1 MSMIDSRLKPNTTVP
16 AGSAQVPGSSGPRW
30 RIRCD
35 ACAMAS
41 AAACPPLV
49 GSAPA
54 TAATKASSPHIAD
67 KYAAKRRPLMDAAN
81 WAAPVCRTTRS
92 RQPAGLRTAVL
103 RAWSTLRSIRRAGQP
118 AVPLTGGCAL
128 SAQLVNQGGATVT
141 SRGPGCS
148 QGLWKSRSAGVRRP
162 VLAGMLGLLA
172 VSLSGCS
179 WSDAFALGWPR
190 GITTEGDWNRQLWIG
205 AVIAS
210 LVVGVPLWGLMF
222 WSIAFHRH
230 KATDTE
236 LPRQFGY
243 NMPLELV
250 LTVTPF
256 LIISVLFYFTVV
268 VQEKM
273 LHLASD
279 PEVVVDVTSFQWNW
293 KFGYQ
298 KVDFKDGTLKYDGA
312 DPARKAAMVSKPEG
326 KDTHGEERVGPVRG
340 LNTED
345 RTYLNFDKVETV
357 GTSTEIPVLV
367 LPAGKRI
374 EFQLAS
380 ADVIHGFWVP
390 EFLFKRDVMPDPA
403 ANHSVNVFQ
412 VEQINRTGAFV
423 GRCAEMCGTYH
434 SMMNFEVR
442 VVQPNDFKAYLLQRS
457 AGKTNAQA
465 LQGIAQSPL
474 AVTTHPFDTRRGEL
488 APQASK

>member
-1 MSMIDSRLKPNTTVP
+1 MTPRE
-16 AGSAQVPGSSGPRW
+16 PGR
-30 RIRCD
+30 
-35 ACAMAS
+35 
-41 AAACPPLV
+41 
-49 GSAPA
+49 
-54 TAATKASSPHIAD
+54 
-67 KYAAKRRPLMDAAN
+67 
-81 WAAPVCRTTRS
+81 
-92 RQPAGLRTAVL
+92 
-103 RAWSTLRSIRRAGQP
+103 
-118 AVPLTGGCAL
+118 
-128 SAQLVNQGGATVT
+128 
-141 SRGPGCS
+141 S
-148 QGLWKSRSAGVRRP
+148 QGLFASRSVRSRRLRLA
-162 VLAGMLGLLA
+162 VLAGLLGMLA
-172 VSLSGCS
+172 VTLSGCS
-179 WSDAFALGWPR
+179 WSEVFALGWPR
-190 GITTEGDWNRQLWIG
+190 GITPEADYNRQLWIG

-210 LVVGVPLWGLMF
+210 LVVGVIVWGLIF
-222 WSIAFHRH
+222 WSSAFHRH

-279 PEVVVDVTSFQWNW
+279 PEVVVDITSFQWNW

-326 KDTHGEERVGPVRG
+326 KDKRGEELVGPVRG
-340 LNTED
+340 LNSED

-374 EFQLAS
+374 EFQMAS
-380 ADVIHGFWVP
+380 ADVIHAFWVP

-412 VEQINRTGAFV
+412 VSDITRTGAFV

-442 VVQPNDFKAYLLQRS
+442 VVQPNDFKAYLQQRI

-465 LQGIAQSPL
+465 LQAIAQSPL
-474 AVTTHPFDTRRGEL
+474 AVTTHPFETRRGEH

>member
-1 MSMIDSRLKPNTTVP
+1 MTPRE
-16 AGSAQVPGSSGPRW
+16 PGR
-30 RIRCD
+30 
-35 ACAMAS
+35 
-41 AAACPPLV
+41 
-49 GSAPA
+49 
-54 TAATKASSPHIAD
+54 
-67 KYAAKRRPLMDAAN
+67 
-81 WAAPVCRTTRS
+81 
-92 RQPAGLRTAVL
+92 
-103 RAWSTLRSIRRAGQP
+103 
-118 AVPLTGGCAL
+118 
-128 SAQLVNQGGATVT
+128 
-141 SRGPGCS
+141 S
-148 QGLWKSRSAGVRRP
+148 QGLLKSRSAGSRRLRLA
-162 VLAGMLGLLA
+162 VLAGLLGVLA
-172 VSLSGCS
+172 VTLSGCS
-179 WSDAFALGWPR
+179 WSEVLALGWPR
-190 GITTEGDWNRQLWIG
+190 GITPEADYNRQLWIG

-210 LVVGVPLWGLMF
+210 LVVGVIVWGLIF
-222 WSIAFHRH
+222 WSSAFHRH

-279 PEVVVDVTSFQWNW
+279 PEVVVDITSFQWNW

-326 KDTHGEERVGPVRG
+326 IDKHGEEVVGPIRG

-345 RTYLNFDKVETV
+345 RTYLNFDRVETV

-374 EFQLAS
+374 EFQMAS
-380 ADVIHGFWVP
+380 ADVIHAFWVP
-390 EFLFKRDVMPDPA
+390 EFLFKRDVMPDPE
-403 ANHSVNVFQ
+403 ANHSVNKFQ
-412 VEQINRTGAFV
+412 VADITRTGAFV

-442 VVQPNDFKAYLLQRS
+442 VVQPNDFKAYLQQRI

-465 LQGIAQSPL
+465 LQTIAQPPL
-474 AVTTHPFDTRRGEL
+474 AVTTHPFDTRRGEH